1 MAVMINNNDLKT
13 DVYFGCPI
21 YVIDK
26 PQWVN
31 ETNKMCDRYIK
42 DAYDREKPNME
53 ERKKFLGEKDFARV
67 KDHGISYH
75 STPLTDEPKLKNL
88 REFIG
93 NTACDILDNQGFD
106 MSKYTM
112 FFTEFWVQEFSK
124 NGGGYHDTHIHPDSH
139 ISGFYFLKCS
149 EKTSFPLFHD
159 PRPGALMTK
168 LSLKDESQVSLAQDI
183 INYKPKPGT
192 MIFFNSYM
200 PHQYAVDD
208 GVEPFRFIHFNIQ
221 AIRNT
226 ILKGASE

>member
-1 MAVMINNNDLKT
+1 MANSNELLT
-13 DVYFGCPI
+13 DIYFGCPI
-21 YVIDK
+21 YMINR
-26 PQWVN
+26 PEWVN
-31 ETNKMCDRYIK
+31 ETNKICDDYIK
-42 DAYDREKPNME
+42 DAYDRKKPFID
-53 ERKKFLGEKDFARV
+53 ERRKFLGEKDFAKV
-67 KDHGISYH
+67 KDHGLSYH
-75 STPLTDEPKLKNL
+75 SIPITDDPRLKEL
-88 REFIG
+88 QDFIG
-93 NTACDILDNQGFD
+93 GTALNILDNQGFD

-124 NGGGYHDTHIHPDSH
+124 NGGGYHDTHIHSDSH

-168 LSLKDESQVSLAQDI
+168 LSLKDESQVSLGQDI

-192 MIFFNSYM
+192 MIFFNSYL

-208 GVEPFRFIHFNIQ
+208 GLEPFRFIHFNIQ

>member
-1 MAVMINNNDLKT
+1 MANSDKLLT
-13 DVYFGCPI
+13 DIYFGCPI

-226 ILKGASE
+226 I

>member
-1 MAVMINNNDLKT
+1 MANSDKLLT
-13 DVYFGCPI
+13 DIYFGCPI